1 MLNQLCGPIDPV
13 QHDSMNEIDIRL
25 APPPMGPIERDPVM
39 DILALA
45 FSNDPAVRYMFPTA
59 AGYLANFNRLATAM
73 AGSALAGGHGLRA
86 DAARRRR
93 CGPSRSPAAGA

>member
-73 AGSALAGGHGLRA
+73 AGSALAASPTAHRELRR
-86 DAARRRR
+86 DQGTPGDRR
-93 CGPSRSPAAGA
+93 